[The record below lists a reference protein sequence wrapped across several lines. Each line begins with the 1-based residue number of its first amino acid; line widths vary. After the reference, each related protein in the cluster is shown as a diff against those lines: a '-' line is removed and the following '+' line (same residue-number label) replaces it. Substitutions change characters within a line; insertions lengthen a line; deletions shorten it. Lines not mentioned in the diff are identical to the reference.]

1 MLLVNE
7 KLKPFYE
14 MLAAKHTRDNCTEA
28 KCTSMGDV
36 HWMCYFFISY
46 IKRDLQIKDATTAMQ
61 FKTKE

>member
-46 IKRDLQIKDATTAMQ
+46 IILLLMYFTVLKYNLCI
-61 FKTKE
+61 